1 MKLTRSAAAI
11 ALALG
16 LAVSGAATA
25 NAEPGH
31 TPAPQ
36 LCDETGNFDGYL
48 GSKGG
53 CVSSLSSIGLDA
65 LMAGEFP
72 SRAAAVANCKAIE
85 DMVGGY
91 PYYFYGR
98 VGDDRYLATNTKT
111 CIDVLYLFHTGQLE
125 PGPAA

>member
-1 MKLTRSAAAI
+1 MKLTRAAA
-11 ALALG
+11 ALTLAVG

-36 LCDETGNFDGYL
+36 LCDETNNFDGYL

-65 LMAGEFP
+65 LMAGAFP
-72 SRAAAVANCKAIE
+72 SRAAAVANCKGIA
-85 DMVGGY
+85 DLYGGY

-98 VGDDRYLATNTKT
+98 VGDDRYMATNIKT
-111 CIDVLYLFHTGQLE
+111 CVDILYLFHTGQLE